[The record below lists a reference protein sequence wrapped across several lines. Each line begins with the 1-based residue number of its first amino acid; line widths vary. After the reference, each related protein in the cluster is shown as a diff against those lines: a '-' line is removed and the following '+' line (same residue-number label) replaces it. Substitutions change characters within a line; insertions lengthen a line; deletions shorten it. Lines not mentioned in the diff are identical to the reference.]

1 MRTVKP
7 PVCDIKHLLA
17 LTVTI
22 SLGSFSITAPVFPQ
36 IVPDTTLPQNST
48 VTTDSNTIEI
58 NGGTVRGVHLF
69 HSFQEFSLGTGETA
83 FFNNN
88 VSIENIFSRITGNNF
103 SNIDGLIQA
112 NGAANLFL
120 LNSNGIVF
128 GPNAQLN
135 IGGSFLASTAD
146 RLNFADGRFF
156 STQPTPNDP
165 LLTVSIPSSLQID
178 NNPAEIR
185 VEGSGHNFSLD
196 PGTREIIRGEASGGL
211 RVEPETTLGFVAGN
225 ITLDGGNLIAESGN
239 IELFAVQDGAV
250 QLDNSTGQL
259 QLENSVTPTEY
270 GTIQLLNTAAV
281 DATGSRG
288 GNIQIQGRQL
298 LLTDGSAILSQT
310 EGAQTGGDLIIRT
323 SESVELI
330 GTTPEPRLPEG
341 FLESLPGENGELP
354 SPEDLPFPPDGLFFP
369 TTVVAETLGEGN
381 AGNLLLETGQLTILN
396 GASIST
402 STFGSGNTGT
412 LTVRARDAI
421 SIEGASSDGFFPGGI
436 FSSVTPPASGIGQPM
451 SVETTELT
459 VAFGGTISTGTFGTG
474 RAGDLTI
481 KAANFVDVLGG
492 FIFSQTEGFAPGGN
506 LLIETGRVL
515 VGDGGEISASTF
527 GDGDAGNL
535 DIRAIG
541 SVEVTGGFETPEG
554 DFFPSGIFSQ
564 VNFVTIEDPET
575 QELLNFPAGGSGGN
589 VTIDTGRLIVEDGG
603 LISASTTSEG
613 SGGTVSIN
621 ATEFVEITGITP
633 TVNAT
638 PSGIFT
644 LTEGAGFGGNTIVN
658 TARLSARDG
667 GQIAA
672 STLGTG
678 NGGTVTVNATE
689 SLELRGVG
697 ILPNGEVAQTVTVLE
712 DGTVVPTEDN
722 EILRSGIFAR
732 SREGALGNAGTVNV
746 STDELTVVDGA
757 TLTVSSRLGAE
768 TAAAGNLN
776 INAAEIELEN
786 GLLTAETNAGES
798 GNINVNSD
806 IFLLR
811 DRSQLTTNAESTTG
825 GNISINT
832 ELLAA
837 LENSDITANARQGPG
852 GRVTVDALGLF
863 GTEFRDRESP
873 DTSDI
878 TATSELGPEFDGIVD
893 INTPDIDPN
902 RGTVEFEEEIVDVA
916 GLIDCDPC
924 RLARGS
930 EYLETGKG
938 GIPQSPGDRL
948 DPIAPWED
956 WSLTDE
962 LPENRSDSP
971 PNPEDRSSHLPQQAN
986 AIERSE
992 TGEYRLISTTSAIDR
1007 PSPFLSP
1014 ACPPFVPTKTLDP
1027 TDSPATAVTAVT
1039 LPVREFAIENSSAF
1053 TPDELAKIGAAYRD
1067 RSLTLAE
1074 LDAVRSQLEQL
1085 YRDRGYLGTFAVI
1098 PPQTVRNGIVTV
1110 QVLENRLDKID
1121 IQAIDRD
1128 RSAYTKY
1135 IENRLGLQPGDLL
1148 NRDRLLEALY
1158 TLQFDPRIESLSAEL
1173 SEGVRPQ
1180 TSFLT
1185 IRVRE
1190 ANPWRSQL
1198 SLDNGRVPS
1207 VGSFRRQAQ
1216 LSQYNPLGL
1225 AGLATVNYANTDGS
1239 NTWDFAYT
1247 LPVNSRNGSLSFLY
1261 SRGASE
1267 IVEKPFN
1274 ELDIEADSRNY
1285 EITYRQ
1291 PVIQAIASRNPDLPL
1306 SEARDLVRTEIA
1318 LGLTASRRES
1328 QTSILGVDFPLSPG
1342 AESDGE
1348 TRISALRFFQEALR
1362 QDNRQIF
1369 AARSEFSLGLGVF
1382 DATTHDDGPDSR
1394 FFAWRGQ
1401 AQWVRRLQ
1409 DNPAPGRRAPL
1420 LLVRGDVQLS
1430 TSALL
1435 PLEQFGIGGSNSV
1448 RGYRQDSLLTD
1459 NGVLAS
1465 VELQYPLWSF
1475 PRLGGSLSLIPFVDF
1490 GVGWNWDE
1498 GDRPQSDR
1506 NTLIST
1512 GLGLQLQLSNKF
1524 QARLDWGLPL
1534 IEIDSR
1540 ERTWQENG
1548 VHFSVNF
1555 TPF

>member
-1 MRTVKP
+1 MRAEKRTKLSRF
-7 PVCDIKHLLA
+7 CWISGSLLIGAFWGDA
-17 LTVTI
+17 LPAI
-22 SLGSFSITAPVFPQ
+22 AQ
-36 IVPDTTLPQNST
+36 IIPDSTLPENS
-48 VTTDSNTIEI
+48 VVNSDRNNFQID
-58 NGGTVRGVHLF
+58 GGTTRGANLF
-69 HSFQEFSLGTGETA
+69 HSFDEFSIPTGGNV
-83 FFNNN
+83 FFNNAR
-88 VSIENIFSRITGNNF
+88 SIQTIFSRITGNSI
-103 SNIDGLIQA
+103 SNIDGAIAA
-112 NGAANLFL
+112 NGFANLFL
-120 LNSNGIVF
+120 INPNGIIF
-128 GPNAQLN
+128 GRNAQLQ
-135 IGGSFLASTAD
+135 IGGSFFATTAN
-146 RLNFADGRFF
+146 RVGFEDGSFF
-156 STQPTPNDP
+156 ETDP
-165 LLTVSIPSSLQID
+165 VIENPILTVSLPSQLQFENNSATIINRSQVRPDGLPPNSIGAPLGLAVAPGRSL
-178 NNPAEIR
+178 
-185 VEGSGHNFSLD
+185 
-196 PGTREIIRGEASGGL
+196 GL
-211 RVEPETTLGFVAGN
+211 L
-225 ITLDGGNLIAESGN
+225 GGNLSFQNGNLTAFEGQIELGSAIDGTIDLTPNSGGFSFNYNGVRQFGN
-239 IELFAVQDGAV
+239 IELFQNSIVDASGAPPRSPMDEPGSGGAIQARGDRLIV
-250 QLDNSTGQL
+250 
-259 QLENSVTPTEY
+259 ENSGITSSTYGSLPGRDLTFKARDIEISGFLELPTPPN
-270 GTIQLLNTAAV
+270 LPPNAPFNPFFAA
-281 DATGSRG
+281 GLFG
-288 GNIQIQGRQL
+288 
-298 LLTDGSAILSQT
+298 QT
-310 EGAQTGGDLIIRT
+310 EG
-323 SESVELI
+323 
-330 GTTPEPRLPEG
+330 
-341 FLESLPGENGELP
+341 N
-354 SPEDLPFPPDGLFFP
+354 
-369 TTVVAETLGEGN
+369 GN
-381 AGNLLLETGQLTILN
+381 AANLRVEADRLRLQNGGQ
-396 GASIST
+396 IST
-402 STFGSGNTGT
+402 STFAAGRGGDLEIRAGEIEISGFSIAGLSSITSIVEPIPDAPILATGNAGNIEIT
-412 LTVRARDAI
+412 SDRL
-421 SIEGASSDGFFPGGI
+421 SI
-436 FSSVTPPASGIGQPM
+436 
-451 SVETTELT
+451 TE
-459 VAFGGTISTGTFGTG
+459 GGTISAATSAIGNAGNITIANSEVLEISGVATNPEGGFARSRIATFVTPIATGNAGNIQIISKFLRLGDRAEITALTTTDVSGGQIDINVEDLSILGGAQVSVNTVGSGRGGNLNVTSSETIELVGTDATGIPSGLFSQSQPFPIFDPQSGEQIGENSTNQGDAGDISVTTDRLIVREGAAISADTFTDGRGGSVTVNANESVTVTG
-474 RAGDLTI
+474 RSAFPLQQPRPSQDADGFLPSRITVVTGNSGDAGGLQIESEELTIAERGKVAVDAASGGGSAGDLTVI
-481 KAANFVDVLGG
+481 
-492 FIFSQTEGFAPGGN
+492 
-506 LLIETGRVL
+506 
-515 VGDGGEISASTF
+515 
-527 GDGDAGNL
+527 
-535 DIRAIG
+535 
-541 SVEVTGGFETPEG
+541 TPK
-554 DFFPSGIFSQ
+554 
-564 VNFVTIEDPET
+564 
-575 QELLNFPAGGSGGN
+575 LRL
-589 VTIDTGRLIVEDGG
+589 DTGRLTAETASGEGGDIIVRSRSIF
-603 LISASTTSEG
+603 LRRQSQLSTTA
-613 SGGTVSIN
+613 GT
-621 ATEFVEITGITP
+621 ADFP
-633 TVNAT
+633 
-638 PSGIFT
+638 
-644 LTEGAGFGGNTIVN
+644 
-658 TARLSARDG
+658 
-667 GQIAA
+667 
-672 STLGTG
+672 G
-678 NGGTVTVNATE
+678 NGGNIDLDTE
-689 SLELRGVG
+689 
-697 ILPNGEVAQTVTVLE
+697 I
-712 DGTVVPTEDN
+712 
-722 EILRSGIFAR
+722 I
-732 SREGALGNAGTVNV
+732 
-746 STDELTVVDGA
+746 
-757 TLTVSSRLGAE
+757 
-768 TAAAGNLN
+768 
-776 INAAEIELEN
+776 
-786 GLLTAETNAGES
+786 
-798 GNINVNSD
+798 
-806 IFLLR
+806 
-811 DRSQLTTNAESTTG
+811 
-825 GNISINT
+825 
-832 ELLAA
+832 AA
-837 LENSDITANARQGPG
+837 LENSDISSNAFEGRGGVIGISAQGIF
-852 GRVTVDALGLF
+852 GL
-863 GTEFRDRESP
+863 EVRSREELDRLFDGDLSQFDPTTDLPE
-873 DTSDI
+873 TSDL
-878 TATSELGPEFDGIVD
+878 TAISRTDPTLSGEIGL
-893 INTPDIDPN
+893 NTPDIDPN

-916 GLIDCDPC
+916 GLIDRDPC

-1135 IENRLGLQPGDLL
+1135 IENRLGLQSGDLL

-1198 SLDNGRVPS
+1198 SLDNGRAPS

-1291 PVIQAIASRNPDLPL
+1291 PVLQAIASRNPDLPL